1 VAEKLQG
8 GIWWQSR
15 LRRRRGKETIFMCPK
30 YDAEHAFP
38 GDKVSEPPMFPN
50 CAIFLKAE

>member
-1 VAEKLQG
+1 MAEKLRG
-8 GIWWQSR
+8 GFGTKVGSGVVV
-15 LRRRRGKETIFMCPK
+15 GKETIFMCPK

-38 GDKVSEPPMFPN
+38 EDRVSEPPMFPN